1 MKIIFFGTPSPSI
14 DILKSINKKYNIS
27 AVVSK
32 NTPDNTKRRDF
43 VKSEIYE
50 FAFDEKIDFYEPD
63 KIDELFINSIKKYNP
78 DLFLVCAYGKILPKS
93 FINIPK
99 YGTLNIHPS
108 LLPKYRGPSPI
119 QNTIINLDNTSG
131 YSIIKMDEKIDSG
144 DILYK
149 SNPIILNKN
158 EKYSDLLDLLFKEC
172 SLKINSVIN
181 KFLENKII
189 LEKQIDANATFTRLI
204 TKKDGLIN
212 WNESSDIIEAKFR
225 AFNHWPQVFSYHN
238 NKRFKI
244 LKLEKTNIPSLKPG
258 SISKLNNSIHIDSSL
273 NKIKLVSIKF
283 DGKKEVDPLAYFGNF
298 DFSKSILSQ

>member
-1 MKIIFFGTPSPSI
+1 MKIIFFGTPSPCLY
-14 DILKSINKKYNIS
+14 ILKSINEKFNIS

-32 NTPDNTKRRDF
+32 NTPDNTKRRNF
-43 VKSEIYE
+43 VKSNLNR
-50 FAFDEKIDFYEPD
+50 FALDEKIPFYEPN
-63 KIDELFINSIKKYNP
+63 KIDESFINAIKKYNP

-119 QNTIINLDNTSG
+119 QNTIISLDSITG
-131 YSIIKMDEKIDSG
+131 YSIIKMDENIDSG

-158 EKYSDLLDLLFKEC
+158 EKYLDLMNLLFKEC

-181 KFLENKII
+181 KFVENKII
-189 LEKQIDANATFTRLI
+189 LEKQIDSNATFTRLI
-204 TKKDGLIN
+204 TKKDGLIS

-225 AFNHWPQVFSYHN
+225 AFHDWPQVYSYHN
-238 NKRFKI
+238 DKRFKI
-244 LKLEKTNIPSLKPG
+244 LKLEKTNISSLKPG
-258 SISKLNNSIHIDSSL
+258 SISKLNNFIHVDSSS
-273 NKIKLVSIKF
+273 NKIKLLSIKL

-298 DFSKSILSQ
+298 DFSKTILSQ